1 MVEYVGQ
8 KMGQPLSIAASKAGA
23 NGSVLRLSGAFLFTA
38 FALPEKYPDE
48 FQCVRKCVRSG
59 RREPHGSRPPTPP
72 DVRFRIRR
80 FVKLLPR

>member
-1 MVEYVGQ
+1 MSQ

-48 FQCVRKCVRSG
+48 FQCVRKCVRKAKRASL
-59 RREPHGSRPPTPP
+59 RCP
-72 DVRFRIRR
+72 
-80 FVKLLPR
+80 